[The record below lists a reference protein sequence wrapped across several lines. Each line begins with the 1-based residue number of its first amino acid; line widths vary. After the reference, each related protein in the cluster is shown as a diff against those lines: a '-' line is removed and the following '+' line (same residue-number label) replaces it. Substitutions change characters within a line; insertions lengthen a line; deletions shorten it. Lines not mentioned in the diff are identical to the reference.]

1 MVAAYLIGWPVSVSV
16 DLPALPF
23 PACERPDQA
32 ACILS
37 WQSFSEPAD
46 PSQITDVY
54 DESLAAGGARRAG
67 TAMLCTNPLT
77 GARGG
82 EAPASRN
89 LGTLV
94 PNEDMSAAEF
104 RRGAVPARCGPRGFL
119 LIGDNESLPAMGPY
133 ALPGNNYH
141 VYDYALFWAN
151 IRADAERRLAAFEG
165 SHR

>member
-1 MVAAYLIGWPVSVSV
+1 
-16 DLPALPF
+16 LPL

-32 ACILS
+32 RCLIS

-46 PSQITDVY
+46 PSQVTDVY
-54 DESLAAGGARRAG
+54 DASTGPGGVPRAG
-67 TAMLCTNPLT
+67 SAMVCTNPLT

-82 EAPASRN
+82 GAAADRN

-94 PNEDMSAAEF
+94 PNDDFSSAEF
-104 RRGAVPARCGPRGFL
+104 RRGAVPARCDARGFL
-119 LIGDNESLPAMGPY
+119 LIGDNDALPAMGPY

-151 IRADAERRLAAFEG
+151 VRADAERRLAAYEG
-165 SHR
+165 GP